1 MKNCTYHNIKTGEI
15 LTEKQLLKKFNSNVE
30 RQKEAIEWLKEN
42 TNTTDNDILP
52 IVSGLLSNGSLGRM
66 LEDGKLLFT
75 TLTPDSVIYHEAF
88 HRIFNFFAT
97 QEERISLLE
106 DFENDP
112 NSSKRLLELQNL
124 YNSAERVAK
133 RGFVLS
139 KEDLIEEALG
149 EEFQEYKIH
158 QDTQNKTKNNIFSK
172 MLNFIKDLF
181 NLGKKLENKSYRY
194 TFYQKIIDGQF
205 KQTPKIAGRIEQY
218 KDSLNDTSEAGTTV
232 EQTIDFIQNLNA
244 NFIENLVKKD
254 KIQDLLDG
262 KLDYLVYFRE
272 AYRQTI
278 LSLKEINPELSFAIG
293 ANIRSLRERH
303 LLLLKDYNIV
313 TEDVENFTDFLFS
326 DEKTKDTEFNKNS
339 IEFDPRASIKKS
351 ARLILSTLEST
362 EKNSIGLNSIVPYK
376 EVNNILLKNLSNVPL
391 DIEEFLYKISTLEL
405 KYPYL
410 SKLKTLLQNSSLKFK
425 GDFIGSFSNTHLNF
439 DLIAGISNNLKVIG
453 AATSANR
460 NIIVNE
466 WKLKLLN
473 NINTNPKILEDLLN
487 PKISSKDFWKLLGI
501 EGFNP
506 VNNGADK
513 YTIVKTMEEL
523 KITDPNKLLT
533 IFDVQDKNWVVKGRS
548 GKDRNLSYI
557 FSDLAV
563 KFSEKRDDLDIMI
576 FNADKKPVY
585 PVTQYSFLTATVG
598 WMNHYRDRFYADSS
612 IKEEFETLEQYLESK
627 MPHIF
632 NVQTRNSTFLNSFL
646 DNGDLSVNLFSGF
659 NVLDQNIE
667 FKNAEDPDYYVAALK
682 LFLETGQT
690 FSLTQ
695 GDRQIFPTFKVS
707 NLINSIDSMVY
718 YYKGYIKDEYH
729 KIKLLEKASTK
740 INNLSKNPEDTIIDP
755 EIFNL
760 KKALKAPDIDIYLES
775 ITDQLR
781 DSISDFITKNVE
793 EYYGIFTNDLE
804 LNLKNIIDLNNN
816 PDYSTIKE
824 AIRFWFMNQYISN
837 IEQYKLFYGD
847 ISLFGN
853 YSKLW
858 KRLNTPTST
867 GTPGNISQEVLDHL
881 DNLDT
886 RDSFEVNGEV
896 FNYLE
901 KRQEAG
907 VSSNTIKEQI
917 LLDKE
922 TSSIQLDD
930 IKTITKNYYTKIY
943 SKFPYQE
950 RYEKNKNKI
959 DKEEG
964 ETILEKLINWEVN
977 KDTASYNKIN
987 EADGFSY
994 LNLFEWR
1001 RVMVTMKLWS
1011 DKYDKLFARELE
1023 VLKIS
1028 MDNSLTNEDK
1038 ELKINELF
1046 STENIDVEDYFQEHE
1061 QASLL
1066 KPQYSGP
1073 VYDRPYNQYMEQPS
1087 SERLNIYGV
1096 RKTSFMPLLPSVIF
1110 GTDLVI
1116 LQDKMLKSGTGVC
1129 FFNSAAKVGAVNK
1142 DYMHSIDDIVSTEEN
1157 QFINPDATFISYQF
1171 LKNQV
1176 YIKPQEKKSI
1186 IDSTQSRKNLII
1198 DKYHQNVPFD
1208 YIFSQEGSFN
1218 TIKEKWNALSEAEK
1232 LKQSPLHSTVE
1243 DYLKAL
1249 NDIISRNTQ
1258 MLLKELEVKPL
1269 DNDFNEFEIQNINNI
1284 IKILQKQARDKNST
1298 LDVLE
1303 AFQYLLDNEETLF
1316 NVFPNPIKLQSIITS
1331 IISSNVIKLKR
1342 LGNDYAQVSP
1352 VFWEQSN
1359 SKRLNSNKTNSEV
1372 LKFYS
1377 KDLKPSEI
1385 MIPAP
1390 IDLLKKLEKTLE
1402 DPKKYPEINKIH
1414 DKIKDKYP
1422 AGFNLK
1428 KLTDLLNELISEG
1441 YLDSEVTFK
1450 SLRIPNQEL
1459 SSNEIVKVKKFL
1471 MPTMSKL
1478 VVINAETVAKTGS
1491 DFDIDKMN
1499 IYFKYLNKDLKT
1511 IEYTT
1516 ETTEEATR
1524 ERFKLNSQEKLMEL
1538 FDLILDKDISDIT
1551 KEISK
1556 YQESMVNLK
1565 KEYKEDLEEFSE
1577 LKSLSKEAYNN
1588 YITEVKKIISNI
1600 KDDLINYNTEN
1611 YPFSLH
1617 MDNSDIELLSS
1628 VQSYKELNNFL
1639 YSLKNKKELE
1649 LGQNFIELREQ
1660 KTKAQIDL
1668 NTFYETIKY
1677 KGDPFKNSDFR
1688 KLHSEYKLKKKKLE
1702 SYLEENGNENKLKN
1716 VKNLLLQLNSLFE
1729 SLEDKKTNLIE
1740 LTAQK
1745 NEISQDLIEDFFEPF
1760 KTFKEKKEML
1770 EDIELEYF
1778 KQLPIEYQNP
1788 MGALY
1793 NRLSQL
1799 EEKLILNENVFAQL
1813 LHPIGDGGLKELL
1826 LDKIEKVQNKEER
1839 FSIRENKSLQESLL
1853 PKNNLI
1859 KKKDLKEAE
1868 IGIGQLASQL
1878 THHAVG
1884 KNIILNQTYISQK
1897 YDVELPTKI
1906 FFEGYSDN
1914 FSMDNYFTD
1923 DMENIVQ
1930 SISGHLTTQVDAA
1943 SDPYAVYLN
1952 IKVSTA
1958 PIITFLL
1965 RRGVPKDII
1974 YSFMTQPKVL
1984 EFIFKSS
1991 VYKSLSYKFSNEEMF
2006 NKFYSPNTMAFKKIF
2021 NIPKTDLKLKNN
2033 ITKISEISP
2042 KDLNILSK
2050 RKDEDFQKNLVNYY
2064 ILLSD
2069 QAKTFNNIRKLM
2081 SSDTIFH
2088 KSLSSYKSLMNLEVL
2103 TENTQMFK
2111 HGVNPL
2117 LTSGFIAPF
2126 YTASKLFYNPWKPFF
2141 LSTRDFGSNIGGYIN
2156 YYSEAIAESLF
2167 IPKTDLER
2175 RAGIVNS
2182 MERQFIAFLQ
2192 EKFGRKQDLDI
2203 PNALIF
2209 MQKHFKPLNV
2219 SKLFS
2224 VMLDYG
2230 ITNKQ
2235 NVVQSKVKNFTV
2247 SEINNYLLLMK
2258 KISKENQLDVGHYE
2272 NITGE
2277 EFFIEM
2283 FLQHLKQTKNDFSPF
2298 AIDQLIPGNI
2308 STKILS
2314 ELIRKF
2320 SQNEQNNFETLF
2332 AEFILQF
2339 QLNNKKFVG
2348 YSDWGGALIR
2358 KTQKEG
2364 IYEDLNGAKLVS
2376 KYYPYHSDFSSEVST
2391 VVPIFDEISEDFE
2404 DSPDFI
2410 GYADSYDNMIE
2421 REYSET
2427 EIQLTN
2433 RLKLSTLEL
2442 NPKTILD
2449 ITKNHIK
2456 NLYKIDP
2463 ISRDTVNGQKSYIN
2477 KSLLLFEN
2485 DNVYL
2490 LPNLV
2495 ILNGKEVQ
2503 LKKTK
2508 IGNYSVSNGN
2518 IQMQIDFSKAYRNIR
2533 NNSIEN
2539 LTNKNE
2545 NTIQSPVVD
2554 IKNVKGIEINSYQ
2567 TGLGNDLT
2575 NVHYA
2580 TNGKSKFDII
2590 PSNRELTLTKE
2601 AKAKWG
2607 ESVEAWYKSN
2617 NAQTK
2622 GIPEGVEG
2630 DKYDFDL
2637 MVSLITNKLTQYP
2650 DLVRQ
2655 INERGGLK
2663 FLQKSTHNMG
2673 TGRWSSKNPKNMFMN
2688 SLIQAYKNTT
2698 QSSFVDVKVSNSLL
2712 DEWRTLPVYSD
2723 RGVNTMRTENKES
2736 EFAHFGNPWSEGEY
2750 QEAIKN
2756 YKDWLL
2762 GNFNQNVQGEN
2773 ITSKGS
2779 EFAKKL
2785 TNVGNTVGLVY
2796 KGKQYVNSEHVYQTW
2811 KSGEFNQQGY
2821 SLKGNKV
2828 RGGKIGDTFSIMVDI
2843 ITEKLKQ
2850 NPELIQGINERG
2862 GLDYIQKSTHTV
2874 IGDKFWETSGQNQF
2888 INALYQAAVNVGI
2901 TSKNNI
2907 DINPEQR
2914 KWILEQINSGKLD
2927 NATLLY
2933 SKKLA
2938 DRGLGSHA
2946 EALKEVVELLRG
2958 NEFDTGLSTESF
2970 ACE

>member
-1 MKNCTYHNIKTGEI
+1 MNNCTYHNIKTGEV
-15 LTEKQLLKKFNSNVE
+15 LTEKQLLNKFNSNVE

-88 HRIFNFFAT
+88 HRVFNFFAT

-124 YNSAERVAK
+124 YNSVERVAK

-139 KEDLIEEALG
+139 KEDLIEEALS

-172 MLNFIKDLF
+172 MLNFIRDLF

-205 KQTPKIAGRIEQY
+205 KQTPKITGKIEQY

-244 NFIENLVKKD
+244 NFIENLIKKD
-254 KIQDLLDG
+254 KIQELLDG

-272 AYRQTI
+272 AYRSTI
-278 LSLKEINPELSFAIG
+278 LSLKKINPELSFAIG
-293 ANIRSLRERH
+293 ANIRSIRERH
-303 LLLLKDYNIV
+303 LLLLKDYNII

-425 GDFIGSFSNTHLNF
+425 GDFIDSFSNTHLNF

-473 NINTNPKILEDLLN
+473 NINTNPKILEDLLDS
-487 PKISSKDFWKLLGI
+487 KKSSKDFWNLLGI
-501 EGFNP
+501 EGFDY
-506 VNNGADK
+506 VNHGADK

-533 IFDVQDKNWVVKGRS
+533 IFDVQDKTWVVKGRS

-563 KFSEKRDDLDIMI
+563 KFSKKRDDLDIMI

-585 PVTQYSFLTATVG
+585 PITQYSFLTATVG

-612 IKEEFETLEQYLESK
+612 IKEEFETLEQYLENK

-667 FKNAEDPDYYVAALK
+667 FKNAEDPDYYTAALK

-695 GDRQIFPTFKVS
+695 GDRQIFPTFKTS

-729 KIKLLEKASTK
+729 KIKLLEKSSTK

-793 EYYGIFTNDLE
+793 EYYNIFTNDLE

-824 AIRFWFMNQYISN
+824 AVRFWFMNQYISN

-867 GTPGNISQEVLDHL
+867 GTPGNISQEVFDHL

-922 TSSIQLDD
+922 TSSIQLED
-930 IKTITKNYYTKIY
+930 IKAITKNYYTKIY

-1001 RVMVTMKLWS
+1001 RVMTTMKLWS
-1011 DKYDKLFARELE
+1011 DKHDKLFARELE

-1038 ELKINELF
+1038 ELKINKLF

-1110 GTDLVI
+1110 GTDLAI
-1116 LQDKMLKSGTGVC
+1116 LQDKMLKSGTGIAP
-1129 FFNSAAKVGAVNK
+1129 FDSAAKVGAVNK

-1186 IDSTQSRKNLII
+1186 IDSTQSRKNIII

-1218 TIKEKWNALSEAEK
+1218 TIKEKWNALSEVEK

-1258 MLLKELEVKPL
+1258 ILLKELEVKPL

-1284 IKILQKQARDKNST
+1284 IKILQKQARDRNST

-1316 NVFPNPIKLQSIITS
+1316 NVFPNPTKLQSIITS

-1352 VFWEQSN
+1352 VFWEQSD
-1359 SKRLNSNKTNSEV
+1359 SKRLNSNKSNSEV

-1377 KDLKPSEI
+1377 KDLKPAEI

-1402 DPKKYPEINKIH
+1402 DPEKYPEINKIH

-1422 AGFNLK
+1422 DGFNLK

-1450 SLRIPNQEL
+1450 GLRIPNQEL
-1459 SSNEIVKVKKFL
+1459 SSNEIVKVKNFL

-1524 ERFKLNSQEKLMEL
+1524 ERFKLNSQEKLTEL

-1556 YQESMVNLK
+1556 YQESMANLK

-1588 YITEVKKIISNI
+1588 YITEVKKIISDI

-1611 YPFSLH
+1611 YPFSLQ

-1660 KTKAQIDL
+1660 KNQAQIDL

-1677 KGDPFKNSDFR
+1677 KGDPFKNSEFR
-1688 KLHSEYKLKKKKLE
+1688 KLHSEYKLKSKELE
-1702 SYLEENGNENKLKN
+1702 SYLEKNGNENKLKN

-1729 SLEDKKTNLIE
+1729 SLEDKKTNLVE

-1826 LDKIEKVQNKEER
+1826 LDKIEKVQNKDER

-2006 NKFYSPNTMAFKKIF
+2006 NKFYSPNTIAFKKIF
-2021 NIPKTDLKLKNN
+2021 NIPKTDKTKLKDN

-2042 KDLNILSK
+2042 KDLNTPSK

-2111 HGVNPL
+2111 DGVNPL

-2141 LSTRDFGSNIGGYIN
+2141 LSTRDVGSNIGGYIN
-2156 YYSEAIAESLF
+2156 YYSEAIAESLS

-2348 YSDWGGALIR
+2348 YSDWGGILIR

-2410 GYADSYDNMIE
+2410 GYADSYGNMIE

-2433 RLKLSTLEL
+2433 RLELSTLEL

-2495 ILNGKEVQ
+2495 ILNGKEAQ

-2533 NNSIEN
+2533 NNS
-2539 LTNKNE
+2539 L
-2545 NTIQSPVVD
+2545 
-2554 IKNVKGIEINSYQ
+2554 
-2567 TGLGNDLT
+2567 
-2575 NVHYA
+2575 
-2580 TNGKSKFDII
+2580 
-2590 PSNRELTLTKE
+2590 
-2601 AKAKWG
+2601 
-2607 ESVEAWYKSN
+2607 
-2617 NAQTK
+2617 
-2622 GIPEGVEG
+2622 
-2630 DKYDFDL
+2630 
-2637 MVSLITNKLTQYP
+2637 
-2650 DLVRQ
+2650 
-2655 INERGGLK
+2655 
-2663 FLQKSTHNMG
+2663 
-2673 TGRWSSKNPKNMFMN
+2673 KNPIVLN
-2688 SLIQAYKNTT
+2688 NTT
-2698 QSSFVDVKVSNSLL
+2698 PKNSSLNIELSNTLL
-2712 DEWRTLPVYSD
+2712 DEWKTLPVYSD
-2723 RGVNTMRTENKES
+2723 RGVNTMRTENRKEDLS
-2736 EFAHFGNPWSEGEY
+2736 LFTNHSGGAKGYDAEWDIIGEEYGMVNNKHYLLPEDGEVSDERLRSKGVKPVNATRHVGNVAKTGTATGEAQIAVTQAEKLMGRIESNHTTRNTKKIRNYAQVKNADGIFAIGSLIPKGADITIARGQTVKKALVPQVNGGTSVAVQLGIMQNKPTYVFNQVANDTYSQGWYKWDNQQQDFISIEVPTLTKNFAGIGTSSNTTEQGKQAIRDVYEKTSKYKEFAHFGNPWSEGGY
-2750 QEAIKN
+2750 QGTIKVGSVQEAIKN

-2762 GNFNQNVQGEN
+2762 GNSNQNV
-2773 ITSKGS
+2773 
-2779 EFAKKL
+2779 
-2785 TNVGNTVGLVY
+2785 
-2796 KGKQYVNSEHVYQTW
+2796 
-2811 KSGEFNQQGY
+2811 KS
-2821 SLKGNKV
+2821 
-2828 RGGKIGDTFSIMVDI
+2828 
-2843 ITEKLKQ
+2843 
-2850 NPELIQGINERG
+2850 
-2862 GLDYIQKSTHTV
+2862 
-2874 IGDKFWETSGQNQF
+2874 
-2888 INALYQAAVNVGI
+2888 
-2901 TSKNNI
+2901 
-2907 DINPEQR
+2907 EQR
-2914 KWILEQINSGKLD
+2914 SWILDQINSGKLD

-2933 SKKLA
+2933 SKKLS

-2946 EALKEVVELLRG
+2946 EALKEVIELLRG

-2970 ACE
+2970 ACEKK